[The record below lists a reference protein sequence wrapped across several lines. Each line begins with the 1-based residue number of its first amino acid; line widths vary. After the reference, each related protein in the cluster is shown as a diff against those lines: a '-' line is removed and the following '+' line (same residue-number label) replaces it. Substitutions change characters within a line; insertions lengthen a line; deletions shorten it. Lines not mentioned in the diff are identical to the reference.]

1 MSVIILICVCI
12 QCCCVKC
19 LYSSSNKSWTFVS
32 TVRYPPLSRPND
44 LRRMIVKT
52 DHIRRAVCSESLSS
66 KWLIIKNEQQLINLK
81 KITGKIEATEF
92 PVILISDKK
101 NTQWHPVTLSQALQ
115 TLRRERKEAVQ

>member
-1 MSVIILICVCI
+1 MSVMILICVCI

-19 LYSSSNKSWTFVS
+19 LYSSPTKSWTFVS
-32 TVRYPPLSRPND
+32 AVRYPPLSSPND

-52 DHIRRAVCSESLSS
+52 DHIRRAVRSESLSS

-115 TLRRERKEAVQ
+115 TLRRERKETVQ